1 MKTLCRAIIKEVL
14 DKKIKDI
21 DSVLKVRGKLCKEY
35 KPRSLPTL
43 IQILSYAKNSELK
56 RLNFIQTKPTRAISG
71 VSVVAIMTK
80 PFRCPHVKSGLGPCI
95 MCPGGIESYFGNVPQ
110 SYTGREPATM
120 RGIRNK
126 YDSYLQ
132 VMNRLEQYILLG
144 VIPDKIELIIMGG
157 TFPSVNKKYQE
168 EFVKYAFKAMNDFS
182 KLFFKKGEF
191 NFSKFKK
198 FFELPGDVGDK
209 ERIKNIHEKLLK
221 IKGKCGLGE
230 EQKKNEKT
238 KIRCVGLTIETRPD
252 YATQKEA
259 EQMLKLG
266 CTRVELGMQSVYG
279 DVLKF
284 MKRGHNTEDT
294 KNAFRTLK
302 NYGFKINV
310 HYMLGFK
317 KPKEELEGLKKLFS
331 DEDYRP
337 DMLKLYP
344 VMVVKGTRLYE
355 LWKTKKYKPLTTKE
369 IVNVLSK
376 FKSII
381 PKYVRVMRVQRDIPG
396 YLAEA
401 GASVNN
407 LRQYIKSEMSKQGL
421 TCQCIRCREIR
432 NETILKPEIKVI
444 EYNASQGKEYFLSF
458 EEKDKIIGFCRLR
471 IFDNKAF
478 VRELHVYS
486 RILEIGTSGKSLQHK
501 GFGKKLI
508 KKAEE
513 ICKENKINKLYIIS
527 GIGVREY
534 YRKLGYKKEGYYMS
548 KLLKSI

>member
-1 MKTLCRAIIKEVL
+1 MKELCRAIIREVL
-14 DKKIKDI
+14 DKNINDV
-21 DSVLKVRGKLCKEY
+21 DSVLQVRGKLCKQY
-35 KPRSLPTL
+35 KPNSLPTL
-43 IQILSYAKNSELK
+43 IQILSYANNSEIK
-56 RLNFIQTKPTRAISG
+56 KLNFIQTKPTRSLSG

-95 MCPGGIESYFGNVPQ
+95 MCPGGIESYFGDVPQ

-157 TFPSVNKKYQE
+157 TFPSVNKRYQE

-182 KLFFKKGEF
+182 KLFFKNGVF

-198 FFELPGDVGDK
+198 FFELPGSVGDK
-209 ERIKNIHEKLLK
+209 QRTKNIHEKLLK
-221 IKGKCGLGE
+221 IKGKCDLKN

-259 EQMLKLG
+259 AQMLKLG
-266 CTRVELGMQSVYG
+266 CTRVELGMQSVYE

-284 MKRGHNTEDT
+284 MKRGHSTEDT
-294 KNAFRTLK
+294 KKAFRILR

-317 KPKEELEGLKKLFS
+317 KPKEELDGLKKLFY

-344 VMVVKGTRLYE
+344 VMVVKGTKLYE
-355 LWKTKKYKPLTTKE
+355 LWKTKKYKPITTKE
-369 IVNVLSK
+369 IVGILSK
-376 FKSII
+376 FKATV
-381 PKYVRVMRVQRDIPG
+381 PKYVRIMRVQRDIPG

-407 LRQYIKSEMSKQGL
+407 LRQYVKTEMDKKGL
-421 TCQCIRCREIR
+421 ICKCIRCREIR
-432 NETILKPEIKVI
+432 NEKISNSKLKIIK
-444 EYNASQGKEYFLSF
+444 YNASEGKEYFISF

-471 IFDNKAF
+471 IFDDRAF

-486 RILEIGTSGKSLQHK
+486 NVVEIGKSGNSLQHK

-513 ICKENKINKLYIIS
+513 ICRENKINKLYVIS

-534 YRKLGYKKEGYYMS
+534 YRKLGYKLEHTYM
-548 KLLKSI
+548 LKRLK